1 MIGLG
6 PSSADILGPYGGCEY
21 SEATGNPAMYPM
33 GTASQFWGCGAPG
46 SNANDVA
53 KLGEEKFTTDTGCGN
68 LAVYDLH

>member
-6 PSSADILGPYGGCEY
+6 PSSTDILGPYGGCEY

-33 GTASQFWGCGAPG
+33 TTASQFWGCGAPG
-46 SNANDVA
+46 SNANTVV